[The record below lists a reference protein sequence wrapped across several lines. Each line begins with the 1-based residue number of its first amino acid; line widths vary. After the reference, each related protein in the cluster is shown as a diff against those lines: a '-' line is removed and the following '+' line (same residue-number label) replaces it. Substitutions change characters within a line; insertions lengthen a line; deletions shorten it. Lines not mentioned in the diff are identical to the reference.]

1 MTPTISAATS
11 TVVLAVSQ
19 PTPDGGPF
27 EQLAQKFLGLLWAFS
42 GWVALGAFLISGAV
56 YAYQKWTMA
65 QTSALS
71 MIGGVTFF
79 VGCGATGAAAVNWA
93 MSL

>member
-1 MTPTISAATS
+1 MTTSISAMTS
-11 TVVLAVSQ
+11 MVVLSVSQ
-19 PTPDGGPF
+19 PTADGGPF
-27 EQLAQKFLGLLWAFS
+27 EQLAQKFLGLLWAFA

-56 YAYQKWTMA
+56 YVYQKWTM
-65 QTSALS
+65 QQSSALS